1 MKVHSRNKK
10 QEQKLKLETN
20 EEKEETEKQNT
31 EEINEV
37 NVVHL
42 RIKGYVHKHMSKQI
56 SL

>member
-42 RIKGYVHKHMSKQI
+42 RIKGYVHKHMTKQI